1 MKNLGR
7 KLMAVG
13 LGSAALISVSIYAAT
28 AKKPEPQQWTPGCV
42 ASVPKSWGAF
52 RGGSAQSGLAFE
64 DGTGTLRFLT
74 NIPCGGTPTVTLE
87 IHRTV
92 DPPSN

>member
-7 KLMAVG
+7 KVIAVG
-13 LGSAALISVSIYAAT
+13 LVGAALISVRIYAAT

-42 ASVPKSWGAF
+42 AAVPKSWGVF

-74 NIPCGGTPTVTLE
+74 SIPCGGTPTVTLE
-87 IHRTV
+87 IRRTAEQ
-92 DPPSN
+92 PSN